1 MIDLAVQSC
10 GVVCHVGLSAPA
22 ACAAIRCGLNNFSET
37 RFMDGSGEWI
47 TAAQVPLETPYR
59 GRAKLAHMAAMAVQE
74 AAAGLTDDEIRATPL
89 ILCLPEADRPGRMAD
104 IDPSLLQEI
113 REITGLPFDTH
124 AAVIAQG
131 RVGGV
136 QAIDQANALMLN
148 GRFPRVLIVGTDT
161 YVTAGILSAFEQE
174 NRILTE
180 KNSNGFIPGEAAA
193 AVLLV
198 PATAAR
204 HAAVAVRG
212 IGFGREQAHIRSDH
226 PLRAEGM
233 TQAVKGALAMA
244 GCALGDLD
252 YRICDLSGEQYYFK
266 EAALLL
272 SRVLR
277 KRKEEFDIWHPAE
290 CVGETGAA
298 IVPII
303 LAVAAAAAAKGYAK
317 GDGVLC
323 HFSNDDGQR
332 AAIVVQATAKKQE

>member
-1 MIDLAVQSC
+1 MIDLAVQRC

-37 RFMDGSGEWI
+37 RFMNDSGEWI

-59 GRAKLAHMAAMAVQE
+59 GRAKLAYMAAMAVQE
-74 AAAGLTDDEIRATPL
+74 AAAGLTDDEIRTTPL
-89 ILCLPEADRPGRMAD
+89 VLCLPEAARPGRMTD

-113 REITGLPFDTH
+113 REITGFPFH
-124 AAVIAQG
+124 HHSAVIADG
-131 RVGGV
+131 RVGGAK
-136 QAIDQANALMLN
+136 AIDQANALIRT
-148 GRFPRVLIVGTDT
+148 GRYPRVVIVGTDS
-161 YVTAGILSAFEQE
+161 YVTAGILAALEKE

-180 KNSNGFIPGEAAA
+180 KNSNAFIPGEAAA

-198 PATAAR
+198 PAKAAR
-204 HAAVAVRG
+204 NAAVAITG

-226 PLRAEGM
+226 PLRADGM
-233 TQAVKGALAMA
+233 VQAVKGALSMA
-244 GCALGDLD
+244 GCELGDLD

-272 SRVLR
+272 SRILR

-298 IVPII
+298 IVPIL
-303 LAVAAAAAAKGYAK
+303 LAVASAAAAKGYAK

-323 HFSNDDGQR
+323 HVSNDDGQR
-332 AAIVVQATAKKQE
+332 AAIVVQAIERQQE